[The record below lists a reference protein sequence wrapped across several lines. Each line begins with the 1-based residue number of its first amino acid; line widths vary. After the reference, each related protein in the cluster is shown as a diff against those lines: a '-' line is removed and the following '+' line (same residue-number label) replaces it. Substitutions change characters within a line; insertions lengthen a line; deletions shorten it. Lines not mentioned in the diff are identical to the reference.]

1 MIFIGT
7 EYLTDLKMYNT
18 TPAFELTIV
27 VPVFNEEEN
36 LERVKQEFDSYLSKS
51 PYQSKVLFVNDGS
64 SDYSQMYIETIC
76 KSSNKYSYLQLSKNM
91 GLSAALKAG
100 IDKTDTEFVG
110 YIDSDLQ
117 TTPFDFDL
125 LMEYRHDFA
134 LVTGVRKNRKDSFVK
149 KMSSKIANSFRRY
162 MTKDTADDTGCPLKI
177 MKSSYAKKIPFFTG
191 MHRFLPALI
200 MLQDGEIKQI
210 PVRHF
215 PRIAGE
221 AKYHL
226 FNRLVEPF
234 KDCFAYRWMK
244 KRYIN
249 YEIISQN

>member
-1 MIFIGT
+1 MNNS
-7 EYLTDLKMYNT
+7 NT
-18 TPAFELTIV
+18 AFELTIV
-27 VPVFNEEEN
+27 VPVFNEEDN

-51 PYQSKVLFVNDGS
+51 PYRSKVLFVNDGS
-64 SDYSQMYIETIC
+64 SDNSQMFIESIC
-76 KSSNKYSYLQLSKNM
+76 KSSNKYSYLQLSNNM

-100 IDKTDTEFVG
+100 IDYANTEFVG

-125 LMEYRHDFA
+125 LMEYRHDYA
-134 LVTGVRKNRKDSFVK
+134 LVTGVRQNRKDSFVK
-149 KMSSKIANSFRRY
+149 NMSSKVANGFRRY
-162 MTKDTADDTGCPLKI
+162 MTKDTAEDTGCPLKI
-177 MKSSYAKKIPFFTG
+177 MKTDYAKKIPFFTG
-191 MHRFLPALI
+191 MHRFIPALI
-200 MLQDGEIKQI
+200 MLQDGKIKQV
-210 PVRHF
+210 PVQHF

-226 FNRLVEPF
+226 FNRMIGPF

-249 YEIISQN
+249 YEIINQG

>member
-7 EYLTDLKMYNT
+7 EYLTDLKMNNSNT
-18 TPAFELTIV
+18 AFELTIV
-27 VPVFNEEEN
+27 VPVFNEEDN

-51 PYQSKVLFVNDGS
+51 PYRSKVLFVNDGS
-64 SDYSQMYIETIC
+64 SDNSQMFIESIC
-76 KSSNKYSYLQLSKNM
+76 KSSNKYTYLQLSNNM

-100 IDKTDTEFVG
+100 IDYANTEFVG

-125 LMEYRHDFA
+125 LMEYRHDYA
-134 LVTGVRKNRKDSFVK
+134 LVTGVRQNRKDSFVK
-149 KMSSKIANSFRRY
+149 NMSSKVANGFRRY
-162 MTKDTADDTGCPLKI
+162 MTKDTAEDTGCPLKI
-177 MKSSYAKKIPFFTG
+177 MKTDYAKKIPFFTG
-191 MHRFLPALI
+191 MHRFIPALI
-200 MLQDGEIKQI
+200 MLQDGKIKQI
-210 PVRHF
+210 PVQHF

-226 FNRLVEPF
+226 FNRMIGPF

-249 YEIISQN
+249 YEIINQG

>member
-7 EYLTDLKMYNT
+7 EYLTDLKMNNSNT
-18 TPAFELTIV
+18 AFELTIV
-27 VPVFNEEEN
+27 VPVFNEEDN

-51 PYQSKVLFVNDGS
+51 PYRSKVLFVNDGS
-64 SDYSQMYIETIC
+64 SDNSQMFIESIC
-76 KSSNKYSYLQLSKNM
+76 KSSNKYTYLQLSNNM

-100 IDKTDTEFVG
+100 IDYANTEFIG

-125 LMEYRHDFA
+125 LMEYRHDYA
-134 LVTGVRKNRKDSFVK
+134 LVTGVRQNRKDSFVK
-149 KMSSKIANSFRRY
+149 NMSSKVANGFRRY
-162 MTKDTADDTGCPLKI
+162 MTKDTAEDTGCPLKI
-177 MKSSYAKKIPFFTG
+177 MKTDYAKKIPFFTG
-191 MHRFLPALI
+191 MHRFIPALI
-200 MLQDGEIKQI
+200 MLQDGKIKQI
-210 PVRHF
+210 PVQHF

-226 FNRLVEPF
+226 FNRMIGPF

-249 YEIISQN
+249 YEIINQG

>member
-1 MIFIGT
+1 MNNS
-7 EYLTDLKMYNT
+7 NT
-18 TPAFELTIV
+18 AFELTIV
-27 VPVFNEEEN
+27 VPVFNEEDN

-51 PYQSKVLFVNDGS
+51 PYRSKVLFVNDGS
-64 SDYSQMYIETIC
+64 SDNSQMFIESIC
-76 KSSNKYSYLQLSKNM
+76 KSSNKYSYLQLSNNM

-100 IDKTDTEFVG
+100 IDYANTEFVG

-125 LMEYRHDFA
+125 LMEYRHDYA
-134 LVTGVRKNRKDSFVK
+134 LVTGVRQNRKDSFVK
-149 KMSSKIANSFRRY
+149 NMSSKIANGFRRY
-162 MTKDTADDTGCPLKI
+162 MTKDTAEDTGCPLKI
-177 MKSSYAKKIPFFTG
+177 MKTDYAKKIPFFTG
-191 MHRFLPALI
+191 MHRFIPALI
-200 MLQDGEIKQI
+200 MLQDGKIKQV
-210 PVRHF
+210 PVQHF

-226 FNRLVEPF
+226 FNRMIGPF

-249 YEIISQN
+249 YEIINQG

>member
-1 MIFIGT
+1 MNTSIFPP
-7 EYLTDLKMYNT
+7 K
-18 TPAFELTIV
+18 FELTIV
-27 VPVFNEEEN
+27 VPVYNEEDN
-36 LERVKQEFDSYLSKS
+36 LERVKDEFNSYFSKS
-51 PYQSKVLFVNDGS
+51 PYQSMVLFVNDGS
-64 SDYSQMYIETIC
+64 TDNSQMFIESIC
-76 KSSNKYSYLQLSKNM
+76 KSSDRYYYLQLSKNM

-100 IDKTDTEFVG
+100 IDHANTEFIG

-125 LMEYRHDFA
+125 LMEHRHDFA

-149 KMSSKIANSFRRY
+149 KLSSKIANGFRRY
-162 MTKDTADDTGCPLKI
+162 MTKDTAEDTGCPLKI
-177 MKSSYAKKIPFFTG
+177 MKTSYAKKIPFFTG
-191 MHRFLPALI
+191 MHRFIPALI
-200 MLQDGEIKQI
+200 MLQHGEIKQI

-226 FNRLVEPF
+226 FNRLAGPF

-249 YEIISQN
+249 YEVLNQG

>member
-1 MIFIGT
+1 MSDNIF
-7 EYLTDLKMYNT
+7 LPK
-18 TPAFELTIV
+18 FELTIV
-27 VPVFNEEEN
+27 VPVYNEEDN
-36 LERVKQEFDSYLSKS
+36 LSRVKEEFNSYFSVS
-51 PYQSKVLFVNDGS
+51 PYRSQVLFVNDGS
-64 SDYSQMYIETIC
+64 SDNSQLFIESIC
-76 KSSNKYSYLQLSKNM
+76 KSSDRFQYIQLSKNM

-100 IDKTDTEFVG
+100 IDHAKTEYVG

-134 LVTGVRKNRKDSFVK
+134 LVTGMRQNRKDSFVK
-149 KMSSKIANSFRRY
+149 NMSSKIANGFRRF
-162 MTKDTADDTGCPLKI
+162 MTKDTAKDTGCPLKI
-177 MKSSYAKKIPFFTG
+177 IKSSYAKKIPFFTG
-191 MHRFLPALI
+191 MHRFIPALI
-200 MLQDGEIKQI
+200 LLQEGNIKEV

-226 FNRLVEPF
+226 FNRLIGPF

-249 YEIISQN
+249 YKIVNQG

>member
-7 EYLTDLKMYNT
+7 EYLTDLKMNST
-18 TPAFELTIV
+18 TPACELTIV

-100 IDKTDTEFVG
+100 IDHSQTEFVG

-134 LVTGVRKNRKDSFVK
+134 LVTGVRQNRKDSFVK
-149 KMSSKIANSFRRY
+149 NMSSKIANNFRRY
-162 MTKDTADDTGCPLKI
+162 MTKDTAEDTGCPLKI
-177 MKSSYAKKIPFFTG
+177 MKSDYAKKIPFFTG
-191 MHRFLPALI
+191 MHRFIPALI
-200 MLQDGEIKQI
+200 MLQNGKIKQV

-226 FNRLVEPF
+226 FNRLVGPF

-249 YEIISQN
+249 YEIISHN

>member
-7 EYLTDLKMYNT
+7 EYLTDLKMNNSNT
-18 TPAFELTIV
+18 AFELTIV
-27 VPVFNEEEN
+27 VPVFNEEDN

-51 PYQSKVLFVNDGS
+51 PYRSKVLFVNDGS
-64 SDYSQMYIETIC
+64 SDNSQMFIESIC
-76 KSSNKYSYLQLSKNM
+76 KSSNKYSYLQLSNNM

-100 IDKTDTEFVG
+100 IDYANTEFIG

-125 LMEYRHDFA
+125 LMEYRHDYA
-134 LVTGVRKNRKDSFVK
+134 LVTGVRQNRKDSFVK
-149 KMSSKIANSFRRY
+149 NMSSKVANGFRRY
-162 MTKDTADDTGCPLKI
+162 MTKDTAEDTGCPLKI
-177 MKSSYAKKIPFFTG
+177 MKTDYAKKIPFFTG
-191 MHRFLPALI
+191 MHRFIPALI
-200 MLQDGEIKQI
+200 MLQDGKIKQI
-210 PVRHF
+210 PVQHF

-226 FNRLVEPF
+226 FNRMIGPF

-249 YEIISQN
+249 YEITNQG